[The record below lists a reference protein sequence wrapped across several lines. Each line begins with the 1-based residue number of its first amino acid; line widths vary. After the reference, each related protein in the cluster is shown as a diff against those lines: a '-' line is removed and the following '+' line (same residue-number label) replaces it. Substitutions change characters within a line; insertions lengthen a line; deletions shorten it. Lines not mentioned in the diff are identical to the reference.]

1 MCVLSA
7 MLHSDTACVKAF
19 DSLTEDD
26 FENPFSRALFLLAQT
41 LFHRGVKPTYAEIL
55 KEGTKFGWLES
66 MEDIDKLS
74 RVADHYIDDENIGY
88 WAGKVKQASKGRAM
102 EKLLRRYSYE
112 LTQDK
117 TDIPE
122 LIQRASNDFFNLAM
136 DIEEENFMTGQQL
149 GEHGQELID
158 ARAERYRQAME
169 DAKHPGEMPLEGVP
183 TGLPTLDKLT
193 LGYKPGDLIMLAAQT
208 GHGKTAFA
216 LNTANAVCVEGQ
228 KPLLYI
234 NTEMS
239 KDQIVTRWGSIL
251 SGQLVQQLRNGSLT
265 NAQLEETKEAYK
277 KLIDSNFIT
286 FNMPSPTASKVDI
299 ITRKAIMQYQ
309 IEMTII
315 DYVGRMQKIQK
326 GLEEWQVLEQIMK
339 TNKELAQNKGIAV
352 MVLAQLNDND
362 SVQGAKRMRNECD
375 MVLKLLPVNDAE
387 GKKDFRKDI
396 EKRLKKKFEPDF
408 NYVLYVDKAR
418 DFETGVYIPLVFD
431 GTRQQIREAK
441 EIGAYTPEPPRER
454 LGPRKKSK
462 DKVPTGWEE
471 IAIEIDPESRE

>member
-1 MCVLSA
+1 MRVLSA
-7 MLHSDTACVKAF
+7 LFHSDTEAVNVF
-19 DSLTEDD
+19 DSLSEND
-26 FENPFSRALFLLAQT
+26 FSDPYNRDLYLLAYT
-41 LFHRGVKPTYAEIL
+41 LFHRGVKPTLVEMV
-55 KEGTKFGWLES
+55 KEGRELGYVKD
-66 MEDIDKLS
+66 MEDIENL
-74 RVADHYIDDENIGY
+74 RYVAEHYIDGENIGY
-88 WAGKVKQASKGRAM
+88 WTSKVKQASKGRAM
-102 EKLLRRYSYE
+102 KKLLRHYSYE
-112 LTQDK
+112 LSQDK

-122 LIQRASNDFFNLAM
+122 LIQRASGEFFNLAM
-136 DIEEENFMTGQQL
+136 DIQEEQFMTGKNL
-149 GEHGQELID
+149 GERGQELMD
-158 ARAERYRQAME
+158 ERTERYRQAME
-169 DAKHPGEMPLEGVP
+169 DAKHPGELPLEGVP
-183 TGLPTLDKLT
+183 TGLPTLDKWT

-216 LNTANAVCVEGQ
+216 LNTANAVCVEGE

-239 KDQIVTRWGSIL
+239 QDQIVTRWGSIL

-375 MVLKLLPVNDAE
+375 MVLKLLPVDKE
-387 GKKDFRKDI
+387 DFRKNI

-454 LGPRKKSK
+454 LEPRKKSK
-462 DKVPTGWEE
+462 DKAPTGWEE